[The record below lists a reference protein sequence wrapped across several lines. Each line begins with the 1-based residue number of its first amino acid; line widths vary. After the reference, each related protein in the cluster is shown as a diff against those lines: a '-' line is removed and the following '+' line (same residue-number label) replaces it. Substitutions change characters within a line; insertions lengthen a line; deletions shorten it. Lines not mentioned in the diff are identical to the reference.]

1 VGQDYYRLSF
11 FLCSLCSK
19 STVPQTI
26 ILPQPLDT
34 PLRPYI
40 SDSTRRISSRYIAI
54 DIAEACDVKVLQ
66 SELAG
71 VALDPDQP
79 YWIRTRAASAVG
91 CVGDEQ
97 TKEQLKPLAVGSQD
111 DIEDELKG
119 LALQAV
125 YPGHMTTEEVLNCL
139 TQPKASYIGGC
150 YQCFIA
156 ERLGQRLPETD
167 LPIALK
173 WLEQQSTRRDLYY
186 PFDAFSDTIMLKA
199 WERLEEQ
206 EILSGFVQIAFM
218 RLSQCDDLIESREIS
233 FKQLL
238 EEDDVKR
245 RLLLEAVISIIPNSE
260 GEPWWLAGGSEYTP
274 LTPLK
279 QDFLWLI
286 ERLQTSESENIQRIY
301 AKLIHWKLDRHSADQ
316 RSAVLIASQNI
327 PILRDEFLPEL
338 EAILLPSSSTDQEKL
353 EYIKHQEMTLKNKQK
368 LLEPPPKARI
378 STYLSQFETG
388 SVAAW
393 WYLCREMTL
402 LPTSTHYHERFESD
416 ITTLPGWQ
424 EADEETRLRII
435 AAAKKYI
442 DQGDPETN
450 AWFGTNSFH
459 YSALAGYKAL
469 RLLSTKEPNFI
480 ATITAKIWEKWAAI
494 ILDYP
499 NAREDKDKN
508 IRRRLIKEAYQNA
521 PHEFVRALIILI
533 DHENAEHR
541 SIDINSELNACW
553 DERLASVL
561 FDKIQDER
569 LTTKSLG
576 NLLKDLLVN
585 QFDRAKAFAESL
597 ITLPLPTAGEARKK
611 AIIAAQM
618 LMLYSEDAGWSVVWN
633 AVQQDPE
640 FGREV
645 LEAISYGVKYEGH
658 IEQRLKEDCIADLYI
673 FLVQQYPDSDVK
685 KPEDSEDE
693 ALTGRV
699 ISFWTV
705 GEPGV

>member
-1 VGQDYYRLSF
+1 
-11 FLCSLCSK
+11 
-19 STVPQTI
+19 
-26 ILPQPLDT
+26 
-34 PLRPYI
+34 
-40 SDSTRRISSRYIAI
+40 
-54 DIAEACDVKVLQ
+54 
-66 SELAG
+66 
-71 VALDPDQP
+71 
-79 YWIRTRAASAVG
+79 
-91 CVGDEQ
+91 
-97 TKEQLKPLAVGSQD
+97 
-111 DIEDELKG
+111 
-119 LALQAV
+119 
-125 YPGHMTTEEVLNCL
+125 
-139 TQPKASYIGGC
+139 
-150 YQCFIA
+150 
-156 ERLGQRLPETD
+156 
-167 LPIALK
+167 
-173 WLEQQSTRRDLYY
+173 
-186 PFDAFSDTIMLKA
+186 
-199 WERLEEQ
+199 
-206 EILSGFVQIAFM
+206 
-218 RLSQCDDLIESREIS
+218 
-233 FKQLL
+233 L
-238 EEDDVKR
+238 EEDDFKRR
-245 RLLLEAVISIIPNSE
+245 RLLESVISIIPQSDE
-260 GEPWWLAGGSEYTP
+260 QPIWLAGYTEYSQ

-286 ERLQTSESENIQRIY
+286 EKLQTSESNCIQRIY
-301 AKLIHWKLDRHSADQ
+301 AQLIRWKIDWYSADQ
-316 RSAVLIASQNI
+316 VSAVITFSQINSALKAEFLLELE
-327 PILRDEFLPEL
+327 PILLNSNRAE
-338 EAILLPSSSTDQEKL
+338 QEKI

-393 WYLCREMTL
+393 WHLCREMTL

-435 AAAKKYI
+435 AAAKEYI

-693 ALTGRV
+693 ALTGVEAYLVEPEDSIRV
-699 ISFWTV
+699 WRDYIPQRLQERATPESCAALRKIIHELPELKEKLQWRLLEAEALIRRQTWKPSQPEDILQLVLAQEPSNLYLSNQLEEIGLRTQKMAEEPKVDQSIHIAGSNVSGVVNTGSGKIENKINPLNAEKRFDWKSWLSITVALISV
-705 GEPGV
+705 AASGVFNDEIKQFFKRNPSPHVEQKLEKQTN